1 MRLAV
6 VLLLVAAV
14 WAGGVAAAAEPY
26 PSTPYPLADAP
37 SALVLPE
44 SVGGPAVWGEEV
56 WVATRG
62 RVLSLEARAG
72 GSLALTRVAE
82 LPRDVAPTGLASS
95 GDGDFFLDAVGE
107 RVLVYRSEG
116 SRRAPVGK
124 LAVGPEPSGMVAGSG
139 IPEGSWVIVPNAGAS
154 DFSLYRSR
162 RGLVFGAER
171 RTAVGA
177 RPSSIVPF
185 NVNGELAIAN
195 TGSGTVSNFTA
206 PGSSWGFGREGDIA
220 VGGAPSVLAVAD
232 SLDADLNDDVSDDL
246 LVADAA
252 RETVTLLLSRQR
264 PPWFRPAASFPVG
277 HVDAM
282 VVSALDYDRH
292 PDLAVADRQSGRV
305 LVFAGARGA
314 RFGAPRVVAA
324 GLDPV
329 AIVAGQ
335 FGGDHQPDLLV
346 ADARSRSVR
355 LLLTPGDRLLA
366 STGRARHLVAAGA
379 RGLLWSERVDR
390 RRHRLLLWRA
400 GKAARL
406 PVAPSQLPLVARA
419 GRWRGHSVVSYVRC
433 RRGRCRPFAWDLVD
447 GRERPLRV
455 RVPGR
460 CVLRDLQLWGHRRAY
475 VVGRDARCPRAAQG
489 LWTQWRARPARLV
502 SRTGRLG
509 ALRGGR
515 LVFKDRSARTLRWRL
530 RLTGPG
536 RRVRTLARTPPFYL
550 SDLFGPLSLDGR
562 YVYWSVSSAIQGRPI
577 LVRRRLHRRSPCA
590 ETWPRP
596 RSEAFSIDGWTEFF
610 DDEPHADFSVRQGG
624 IFYVND
630 AGVLKTDST
639 ASASGGR
646 VRRPL
651 SEGAPAATTTA
662 RTLGCRGQRRSAR
675 GLPQRLSSVTRWIA
689 RRRLAVAP
697 GSPGS
702 SPVSTSRA

>member
-1 MRLAV
+1 M
-6 VLLLVAAV
+6 
-14 WAGGVAAAAEPY
+14 
-26 PSTPYPLADAP
+26 
-37 SALVLPE
+37 
-44 SVGGPAVWGEEV
+44 
-56 WVATRG
+56 
-62 RVLSLEARAG
+62 
-72 GSLALTRVAE
+72 
-82 LPRDVAPTGLASS
+82 
-95 GDGDFFLDAVGE
+95 
-107 RVLVYRSEG
+107 
-116 SRRAPVGK
+116 
-124 LAVGPEPSGMVAGSG
+124 
-139 IPEGSWVIVPNAGAS
+139 
-154 DFSLYRSR
+154 
-162 RGLVFGAER
+162 
-171 RTAVGA
+171 
-177 RPSSIVPF
+177 
-185 NVNGELAIAN
+185 
-195 TGSGTVSNFTA
+195 SNFTA

-252 RETVTLLLSRQR
+252 ARPSRCCYRQR

-282 VVSALDYDRH
+282 VVSALDYDLD

-329 AIVAGQ
+329 ALVAGQ

-406 PVAPSQLPLVARA
+406 PVAPSSCRSSPARA
-419 GRWRGHSVVSYVRC
+419 AGADTRWSATCAAVAAAAGRSRGTSYTAASARC
-433 RRGRCRPFAWDLVD
+433 GCASPAAASFATCSS
-447 GRERPLRV
+447 G
-455 RVPGR
+455 GI
-460 CVLRDLQLWGHRRAY
+460 GAY

-536 RRVRTLARTPPFYL
+536 AVSGHSPAPRRFT
-550 SDLFGPLSLDGR
+550 
-562 YVYWSVSSAIQGRPI
+562 
-577 LVRRRLHRRSPCA
+577 
-590 ETWPRP
+590 
-596 RSEAFSIDGWTEFF
+596 
-610 DDEPHADFSVRQGG
+610 
-624 IFYVND
+624 
-630 AGVLKTDST
+630 
-639 ASASGGR
+639 
-646 VRRPL
+646 
-651 SEGAPAATTTA
+651 
-662 RTLGCRGQRRSAR
+662 
-675 GLPQRLSSVTRWIA
+675 
-689 RRRLAVAP
+689 
-697 GSPGS
+697 
-702 SPVSTSRA
+702 